1 MKRFMIVLCA
11 VFLFFTGIINV
22 FAYHTLSYEINIPNS
37 YEKEKNKDLWSFE
50 TENSLTTI
58 SIVTLDNTS
67 KLNINKMSS
76 ETLDE
81 DLLEDLNKSLSSEEK
96 VNIKTSD
103 LSLVKINGYNAIKL
117 SIDSSV
123 KGEDELVSTIY
134 QTQYIFSSKNYL
146 YYLIVSSSNKDNLIS
161 ENINSIINSFTI
173 KDELEV
179 NNKKEL
185 KKYYITLG
193 VIVLS
198 GAIIMFMSKKK

>member
-1 MKRFMIVLCA
+1 MYTSY
-11 VFLFFTGIINV
+11 VFII
-22 FAYHTLSYEINIPNS
+22 SY
-37 YEKEKNKDLWSFE
+37 KQEKNKNLWRFE
-50 TENSLTTI
+50 TDDSLTKL

-67 KLNINKMSS
+67 KLNINNMSS

-81 DLLEDLNKSLSSEEK
+81 ELLEDLNKSLSSEEK

-123 KGEDELVSTIY
+123 REEDDFVSTIY

-198 GAIIMFMSKKK
+198 GAIVMFMSKKK

>member
-1 MKRFMIVLCA
+1 MKKIFISLF
-11 VFLFFTGIINV
+11 VFGLFFISVVNV
-22 FAYHTLSYEINIPNS
+22 YAYDTSNYKINIPNS
-37 YEKEKNKDLWSFE
+37 YKKEKNKNLWSFE
-50 TENSLTTI
+50 TDDSLTKL

-67 KLNINKMSS
+67 KLNINNMSS

-81 DLLEDLNKSLSSEEK
+81 ELLEDLNKSLSSEEK

-123 KGEDELVSTIY
+123 REEDDFVSTIY